1 MNKNDRINIAKMQ
14 GTLDGMLDRLVQ
26 AERNLLDVAIR
37 CDQSLS
43 FGVAIKEVTLE
54 DMDALSS
61 LQSYTRGAHQEIGF
75 SYHRVHNIIQTLKR
89 FDTEIRRA

>member
-1 MNKNDRINIAKMQ
+1 MNKSDRINVAKMQ

-26 AERNLLDVAIR
+26 AERNLLDVTTR

-43 FGVAIKEVTLE
+43 FGVAIKQVTLE

-61 LQSYTRGAHQEIGF
+61 LQSYARGAHQEIGY
-75 SYHRVHNIIQTLKR
+75 SYHRVHNIVQSLKR
-89 FDTEIRRA
+89 FDTEVRRA